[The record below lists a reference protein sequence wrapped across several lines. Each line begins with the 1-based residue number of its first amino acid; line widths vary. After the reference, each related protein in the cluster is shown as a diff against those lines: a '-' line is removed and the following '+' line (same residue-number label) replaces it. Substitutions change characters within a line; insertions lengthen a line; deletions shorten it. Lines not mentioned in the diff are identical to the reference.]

1 MLTKDERI
9 KRAEERKKELKRTL
23 ETQMGCGDVQ
33 EKVHDDYD
41 FLNKD

>member
-1 MLTKDERI
+1 MLTKEERI
-9 KRAEERKKELKRTL
+9 KRAEERKKDIKSELVSK
-23 ETQMGCGDVQ
+23 MGCGDVQ